1 MNFREKLI
9 VQTVIC
15 MMIFAGVRSIG
26 AIDIKGIRE
35 AKSFIGEHF
44 QRNYTTED
52 IKTAGS
58 QLIENVESLHA
69 SVTSAVLMA
78 NESGKEEILG
88 KKDGKGIQM
97 VYAINGGNVTASGI
111 DPELGTFVKIK
122 GGKTQE
128 EIYGNLCEISVLTGD
143 KVRKGDIIGTFDSNS
158 KKEFI
163 YQKN

>member
-15 MMIFAGVRSIG
+15 IMIFAGVRSIG
-26 AIDIKGIRE
+26 TIDIKGLRA
-35 AKSFIGEHF
+35 AKAFIGEHF

-58 QLIENVESLHA
+58 QLIDDVESLHA

-88 KKDGKGIQM
+88 KKDVNGIQM
-97 VYAINGGNVTASGI
+97 VYAINSGNVTAAGI
-111 DPELGTFVKIK
+111 DPKLGTFVKIK
-122 GGKTQE
+122 GEKTQE
-128 EIYGNLCEISVLTGD
+128 EVYGNLCEISALTGD
-143 KVRKGDIIGTFDSNS
+143 KVRKGDIIGTFDSNY

-163 YQKN
+163 YQKK